1 MCAATRS
8 CGSCNNSSMSDIPT
22 QEPEELD
29 LTTSAEAKQE
39 TTRAL
44 SKETRQVVTA
54 VLLVAA
60 LMAVAHFTPLKHWL
74 HKVQDGK
81 EFVRQFGVW
90 AQAMFLV
97 ACSAS
102 VLLGLPRLPMCAA
115 AGLIF
120 GFGQGLLLSL
130 VGSTLGSYG
139 TFVLSRHGFR
149 RAAESRA
156 EKWPWLRKLLKKPSI
171 MRVFWVRQLMVPGLV
186 LNVLLGMT
194 PVRHS
199 RFLLGT
205 LLGYLPLN
213 VAFSL
218 VGSGLGKAD
227 LAHTLGQLLA
237 AMGAINVAAWLVY
250 RMIKKQRAA

>member
-1 MCAATRS
+1 MPEE
-8 CGSCNNSSMSDIPT
+8 PT
-22 QEPEELD
+22 QEQEELD
-29 LTTSAEAKQE
+29 LSTSTEVENE
-39 TTRAL
+39 TSRAL
-44 SKETRQVVTA
+44 GKETRQVLAA
-54 VLLVAA
+54 VLVVGA
-60 LMAVAHFTPLKHWL
+60 LMAVAHFTPLKSWL

-81 EFVRQFGVW
+81 DFVRQFGVW
-90 AQAMFLV
+90 AHAIFVL
-97 ACSAS
+97 ACAGS
-102 VLLGLPRLPMCAA
+102 VLLGLPRLPLCAA

-120 GFGQGLLLSL
+120 GFGQGLALSL
-130 VGSTLGSYG
+130 AGSTLGSYG

-156 EKWPWLRKLLKKPSI
+156 EKWPWLRKLLKKPSL

-199 RFLLGT
+199 RFLVGT
-205 LLGYLPLN
+205 ALGYLPLN

-237 AMGAINVAAWLVY
+237 AMGVVNLAAWLVY
-250 RMIKKQRAA
+250 RVIKKQRGA